1 MNSIVTHHT
10 ARTARA
16 ASRSLPSVRSA
27 FAAIHS
33 VPRAAAP
40 ARDRSTPRP
49 SCEFHGRKLS
59 PWLPARSA
67 DAQITDWVI
76 DSDLLVAGA
85 RSSLGYLK
93 PYRRAVFAGV
103 AMMVA
108 TNLCSLGVVHFLS
121 HGVQAINDRRPDD
134 VPRTVVLLIAFALAT
149 ALTRIASR
157 VWIFNAARAAEYDLR
172 SDLFGHLMTLSPGYY
187 RDHPTGDVMSR
198 LTNDVQTV
206 RAFWGAGA
214 VHLANSVTGFAA
226 VLTMML
232 YLDPA
237 VALLSIVPYP
247 LIFVTGQALSKRVYR
262 TTREVQAELG
272 SLSARIQEDLGAI
285 QVIKTYGLED
295 VRRRGFLA
303 SSKRLLDKNMAA
315 ARVRIQLGPIL
326 NTLAPL
332 GVAILILVGGRA
344 VIRRDIDV
352 GDYTAFAVLLARLVW
367 PTLTLGFML
376 ALVQRGRASWSRLV
390 QLQQTRADIV
400 DSSEPPL
407 PAHSTS
413 ARPAHVEVKDLTI
426 RIGERAI
433 LDGVSFDLA
442 PGSITAIVGRT
453 GSGKS
458 TLVEALCRLIA
469 VPGGT
474 IFLDGRDLT
483 AIPLASLRAQVG
495 YAPQEAFLF
504 STTIADNIAMGYG
517 GGTAIP
523 AARARELERA
533 GAIAAAVDLSGEPRV
548 NTAAVAAGL
557 TRDLAVMPEGLA
569 TIVGER
575 GITLSGGQRQRVA
588 LARALAAMPRLL
600 VLDDSLSS
608 VDAETEQ
615 LILGHL
621 RAVMSGRTAVLI
633 SHRVAAIKD
642 ADQILV
648 LDEGRIVER
657 GSHEELLAAG
667 GLYGELYRTQL
678 QSELGVTR
686 REAV

>member
-1 MNSIVTHHT
+1 MI
-10 ARTARA
+10 
-16 ASRSLPSVRSA
+16 
-27 FAAIHS
+27 
-33 VPRAAAP
+33 
-40 ARDRSTPRP
+40 DRSPY
-49 SCEFHGRKLS
+49 
-59 PWLPARSA
+59 
-67 DAQITDWVI
+67 
-76 DSDLLVAGA
+76 VAGA

-93 PYRRAVFAGV
+93 PYRRAVLAGV
-103 AMMVA
+103 AMMIA
-108 TNLCSLGVVHFLS
+108 TNLCYLGIAHYL
-121 HGVQAINDRRPDD
+121 GRAVQLVQDGRVDQVSTAVI
-134 VPRTVVLLIAFALAT
+134 LLIAFAIAT
-149 ALTRIASR
+149 ALTRILSR

-172 SDLFGHLMTLSPGYY
+172 SELFGHLMTLSPGYY
-187 RDHPTGDVMSR
+187 REHPTGDVMSR

-206 RAFWGAGA
+206 RAMWGAGA
-214 VHLANSVTGFAA
+214 VHLANSITSFGA

-232 YLDPA
+232 ILDPA
-237 VALLSIVPYP
+237 VAAISMIPYP
-247 LIFVTGQALSKRVYR
+247 LIFITGQALSKRIYR

-295 VRRRGFLA
+295 VRRLGFLA
-303 SSKRLLDKNMAA
+303 GSQRLLDKNMAA
-315 ARVRIQLGPIL
+315 AKVRIQLGPIL

-332 GVAILILVGGRA
+332 GIAILILVGGRA
-344 VIRRDIDV
+344 VIRGDIDV
-352 GDYTAFAVLLARLVW
+352 GYYTAFAVLLARLVW

-376 ALVQRGRASWSRLV
+376 ALVQRGRASWGRLV
-390 QLQQTRADIV
+390 QLQDTRPDIA

-407 PAHSTS
+407 PPSS
-413 ARPAHVEVKDLTI
+413 RPAHVMVNDLRV

-433 LDGVSFDLA
+433 LDGVSFELA

-458 TLVEALCRLIA
+458 TLVEALCRLIE
-469 VPGGT
+469 VPPGS
-474 IFLDGRDLT
+474 IFLDGRDVTQL
-483 AIPLASLRAQVG
+483 PLASLRAQVG

-533 GAIAAAVDLSGEPRV
+533 GAIAAAVDLSDEPRV
-548 NTAAVAAGL
+548 TAAATSAGL
-557 TRDLAVMPEGLA
+557 TRDLAVMPDGLG

-588 LARALAAMPRLL
+588 LARALASRPRLL

-621 RAVMSGRTAVLI
+621 RAVMHGRTAVLI

-648 LDEGRIVER
+648 LDQGRIVER